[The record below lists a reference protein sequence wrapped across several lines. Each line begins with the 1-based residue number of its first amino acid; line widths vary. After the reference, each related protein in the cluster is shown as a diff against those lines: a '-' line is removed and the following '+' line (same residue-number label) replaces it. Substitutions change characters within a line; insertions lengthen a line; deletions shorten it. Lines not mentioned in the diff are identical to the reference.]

1 MTLTKIIVLNGIG
14 SAGKT
19 SAARE
24 LQKITKLPFL
34 HVQGDSFLEML
45 PPRLFGHPDGI
56 IFKQSREDANAS
68 IEIQMGDAVA
78 RLLSGFRHSVAALA
92 AQGNSLIV
100 DDVMLEA
107 ADQELYYQALSQ
119 FDLRFVALHASL
131 EVLEQRERD
140 RKDRL
145 IGLAR
150 WHFDRVH
157 LGIRYDLEIDTANM
171 TSSEIA
177 AQIAKAFE
185 L

>member
-1 MTLTKIIVLNGIG
+1 MIIVLNGIG

-19 SAARE
+19 SAAKE

-56 IFKQSREDANAS
+56 IFKQSGEGDQAS
-68 IEIQMGDAVA
+68 IEIQMGDVVT
-78 RLLSGFRHSVAALA
+78 RLLSGFRQSVAALA
-92 AQGNSLIV
+92 AQGNNLIV

-107 ADQELYYQALSQ
+107 ADQALYFEALKQ
-119 FDLRFVALHASL
+119 FDLRFVGLYAPL
-131 EVLEQRERD
+131 EILKQRERD

-145 IGLAR
+145 IGLAK
-150 WHFDRVH
+150 WQYERVH
-157 LGIRYDLEIDTANM
+157 MGIRYDLEIDTERAAPA
-171 TSSEIA
+171 EIA
-177 AQIAKAFE
+177 AQIAKAFT

>member
-1 MTLTKIIVLNGIG
+1 MRTKIIVLNGVG

-19 SAARE
+19 SAAKE

-56 IFKQSREDANAS
+56 IFKQSGEGAEAS
-68 IEIQMGDAVA
+68 IEIQMGEAMT
-78 RLLSGFRHSVAALA
+78 RLLSGFRQSVAALA
-92 AQGNSLIV
+92 VQDNNLIV

-107 ADQELYYQALSQ
+107 SDQALYFEALKR
-119 FDLRFVALHASL
+119 FDLRFVALHAPL
-131 EVLEQRERD
+131 EILEQRERD
-140 RKDRL
+140 RQDRL

-150 WHFDRVH
+150 WQFGRVH
-157 LGIRYDLEIDTANM
+157 VGIKYDLEIDTVNL